1 MFELTQTFTHT
12 TGFHITPIEMQG
24 VGFVFIPK
32 ELEEQLGYENL
43 SKSIRQSES
52 FIEETEYVILRDSNL
67 LKLKELLNRT
77 NTIGSVQDSIYELLK
92 HSSALI
98 VLTEAG
104 LYTAMFLSR
113 KPNAQ
118 SFRRWVTGEVLPSI
132 RKTGIYKLSSAS
144 NESALVTSEFVNQI
158 ASIFDKRV
166 AALEQKVDKITQM
179 LTKQNQFQQYALNG
193 FDRIETVLSE
203 SLPHDMFEGWKK
215 IKNLV
220 DDVTKIYNLS
230 NVERKRYLYE
240 LCQTHQV
247 QLPEKALSDIES
259 SFYDAREIA
268 LKIGLLSANKKPH
281 SRFVIALIRHLK
293 LDLEKYSQ
301 KFTVIRRN
309 YHIAVLKYTDKVIP
323 HILEWLNERNYP
335 EIVEIEDKK
344 HKIQKFKV
352 KYLKLKK

>member
-132 RKTGIYKLSSAS
+132 RKTGMYKLSSVS
-144 NESALVTSEFVNQI
+144 NESNLSPEIVNRI
-158 ASIFDKRV
+158 NSLEKRID
-166 AALEQKVDKITQM
+166 LLLDGQKQFQQY
-179 LTKQNQFQQYALNG
+179 LTEQNQFQQYALNG